1 MADLKVLCEL
11 SYPPWIFQVRNYFSV
26 YRLFPIVTPLFD
38 IVDLSLVINASSVG
52 HYRGVMPDLREF
64 TGDNTPSLS
73 GSDHT
78 FMLIPAPPPCL
89 IRARMRKVNN
99 EPGKLAI
106 TLFYYLRI
114 WNPYVTAYF
123 QQRSISGCPD
133 ASVAALRFTVGSR
146 NDVAPVV
153 AGSEWGVG

>member
-26 YRLFPIVTPLFD
+26 YRLFPSSPLYL
-38 IVDLSLVINASSVG
+38 ILSIYLLLLMRRPLGITGALCRTYAN
-52 HYRGVMPDLREF
+52 LRAI
-64 TGDNTPSLS
+64 TPSLS

-78 FMLIPAPPPCL
+78 FMLIPAPPSLPDPCQDEEGRR
-89 IRARMRKVNN
+89 RAWQTSDNV
-99 EPGKLAI
+99 AI
-106 TLFYYLRI
+106 TYRI

-123 QQRSISGCPD
+123 QQRSASGCPD

-146 NDVAPVV
+146 DDVAPVV

>member
-64 TGDNTPSLS
+64 TGDNTP
-73 GSDHT
+73 
-78 FMLIPAPPPCL
+78 F
-89 IRARMRKVNN
+89 K
-99 EPGKLAI
+99 
-106 TLFYYLRI
+106 
-114 WNPYVTAYF
+114 W
-123 QQRSISGCPD
+123 QRSHFYAHPRSSSLPNPCQDEEGQHRAWQTSD
-133 ASVAALRFTVGSR
+133 
-146 NDVAPVV
+146 NVV
-153 AGSEWGVG
+153 LLPKDLEPLCHSLLSTKINFRLP

>member
-64 TGDNTPSLS
+64 TGDNTLFKWQRSHFYAHPRSSSL
-73 GSDHT
+73 
-78 FMLIPAPPPCL
+78 PNPCQ
-89 IRARMRKVNN
+89 MRKVNN